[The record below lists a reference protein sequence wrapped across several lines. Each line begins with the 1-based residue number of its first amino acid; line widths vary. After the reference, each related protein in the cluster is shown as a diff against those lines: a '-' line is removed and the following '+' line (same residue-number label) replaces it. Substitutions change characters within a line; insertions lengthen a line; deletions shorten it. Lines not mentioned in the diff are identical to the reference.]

1 MSGTKNTMIRI
12 LKSILRIGARMTI
25 RTYRPEVVAITGS
38 VGKTSTKDAIF
49 AVLSKKG
56 ISGLSEKERWRV
68 RRSKGNFNNEIG
80 TPLNIIGEW
89 SDADLKLI
97 SLDTPAGTKRLQKVF
112 FWVRV
117 LLTMK
122 VNIIIPGRKRYP
134 QVLVLEYGAD
144 RPGDIKY
151 LLSLARPK
159 IGVVTAIGA
168 VPSHMEQY
176 PDVEAVARE
185 KARLVESLPA
195 GGWAILDHDD
205 DVVLAM
211 REKTRARVKT
221 YGFDEAADVRISNFE
236 NVSEAGRPEGIA
248 FKIEHE
254 GSFVPVTLKG
264 VFGRAQAYSIA
275 AAFAVGIA
283 FGLNLVEIAE
293 LVERYYIPAK
303 RRMNLVEGIKDS
315 WIIDDSY
322 NAAPLSVREA
332 LTTMNE
338 LAATR
343 RIAVL
348 GDMLELGRLSVEA
361 HESIGKMVVGV
372 VDELFTVGPRG
383 KFIAESAIK
392 NGMAK
397 TSVHAVDTVDE
408 VLLQV
413 QDTIQ
418 KGDLVLVKASRA
430 MGLDQ
435 VVEEIR
441 NMA

>member
-1 MSGTKNTMIRI
+1 M
-12 LKSILRIGARMTI
+12 

-38 VGKTSTKDAIF
+38 VGKTSAKDAIF

-56 ISGLSEKERWRV
+56 ASSLSEKERWRV
-68 RRSKGNFNNEIG
+68 RRSTGNFNNEIG
-80 TPLNIIGEW
+80 APLNIIGEW

-97 SLDTPAGTKRLQKVF
+97 SLDTPAGTKRARKTF
-112 FWVRV
+112 FWMRV
-117 LLTMK
+117 LLTAIMA
-122 VNIIIPGRKRYP
+122 IGMPRKKKYP

-159 IGVVTAIGA
+159 IGVVTAIGEI
-168 VPSHMEQY
+168 PSHMEQY
-176 PDVEAVARE
+176 PDIETVARE
-185 KARLVESLPA
+185 KARLVEALPV
-195 GGWAILDHDD
+195 GGWAILNHDD
-205 DVVLAM
+205 DMVLAM

-221 YGFDEAADVRISNFE
+221 FGFTEAADVRISNFE
-236 NVSEAGRPEGIA
+236 NVSEADRPEGIT

-303 RRMNLVEGIKDS
+303 RRMNLVEGIKGS

-332 LTTMNE
+332 LMTMSE

-383 KFIAESAIK
+383 KFIADAAIK

-397 TSVHAVDTVDE
+397 ANVHAVDTVDE
-408 VLLQV
+408 VLSQV
-413 QDTIQ
+413 QDTIR
-418 KGDLVLVKASRA
+418 KGDMILVKASRA

>member
-1 MSGTKNTMIRI
+1 MIMRV
-12 LKSILRIGARMTI
+12 
-25 RTYRPEVVAITGS
+25 YRPEVIAITGS
-38 VGKTSTKDAIF
+38 VGKTSAKDAIF

-80 TPLNIIGEW
+80 PPLNIIGEG
-89 SDADLKLI
+89 SDEDLKLI
-97 SLDTPAGTKRLQKVF
+97 SLDTPAGTRRLQKAF
-112 FWVRV
+112 FWARA
-117 LLTMK
+117 LLTMIA
-122 VNIIIPGRKRYP
+122 VAMVPRRKKYP
-134 QVLVLEYGAD
+134 QVLVLEFGAD

-159 IGVVTAIGA
+159 IGVVTAIGEI
-168 VPSHMEQY
+168 PSHMEQY
-176 PDVEAVARE
+176 SDVEAVARE
-185 KARLVESLPA
+185 KARLVESLPI
-195 GGWAILDHDD
+195 GGWAILKHDD
-205 DVVLAM
+205 AFVLRR
-211 REKTRARVKT
+211 REKTGARIKT
-221 YGFDEAADVRISNFE
+221 FGFAETADIRISNFE
-236 NVSEAGRPEGIA
+236 NISEAGRPEGIA

-275 AAFAVGIA
+275 VAFAVGVA

-293 LVERYYIPAK
+293 LVERYYLPSK

-397 TSVHAVDTVDE
+397 TNVHAVDTVGE

-413 QDTIQ
+413 QDTIR

>member
-1 MSGTKNTMIRI
+1 MLRICARAIIRI
-12 LKSILRIGARMTI
+12 
-25 RTYRPEVVAITGS
+25 YRPEVVAITGS
-38 VGKTSTKDAIF
+38 VGKTSAKDAIF
-49 AVLSKKG
+49 AVLSNKG
-56 ISGLSEKERWRV
+56 ESSLSEKERWRV

-97 SLDTPAGTKRLQKVF
+97 SRDTPAGTRQAQKAL

-117 LLTMK
+117 LASAI
-122 VNIIIPGRKRYP
+122 VDIVAPRRKRYP

-144 RPGDIKY
+144 RPKDIKY

-159 IGVVTAIGA
+159 IGVVTAIGE
-168 VPSHMEQY
+168 VPSHVEQY
-176 PDVEAVARE
+176 SDSEAVARE
-185 KARLVESLPA
+185 KARLVESLPV
-195 GGWAILDHDD
+195 GGWAILNYDD
-205 DVVLAM
+205 DLVLAM

-221 YGFDEAADVRISNFE
+221 FGFDEHADVRISNFE

-264 VFGRAQAYSIA
+264 AFGRAQAYGIA
-275 AAFAVGIA
+275 VAFAVGIA

-303 RRMNLVEGIKDS
+303 RRMNLVEGIKGS

-322 NAAPLSVREA
+322 NASPLSVREA
-332 LTTMNE
+332 LTTMRE
-338 LAATR
+338 LEASR
-343 RIAVL
+343 KVAVL

-361 HESIGKMVVGV
+361 HESIGKMAVGI

-383 KFIAESAIK
+383 KFIAEAAVK

-397 TSVHAVDTVDE
+397 ANVHAVDTVDE
-408 VLLQV
+408 VLQQV
-413 QDTIQ
+413 QAAVQ

-441 NMA
+441 NMS